1 MYPNIFGKCI
11 LDPSL
16 IQLRHKQKDIDC
28 VNRDDT
34 DPPTS
39 ALNDQLLS
47 NQNGIFMLIISHNLQ
62 GKMVVWFDFCV
73 KIFEILSGVLSIHNR
88 CAFKTVFLIFTL
100 SLCRE
105 Q

>member
-73 KIFEILSGVLSIHNR
+73 KILRF
-88 CAFKTVFLIFTL
+88 FLVCFPYTIAARSRPFF
-100 SLCRE
+100 
-105 Q
+105 